1 MEKNFKNIDNFLNHI
16 CNYDNKTKENLL
28 DFISGTKYQEEK
40 ILNIVGNNM
49 TGKTT
54 FLKLMNEVNKLR
66 KFVPFITNEIEYH
79 TMDALLNKSLYR
91 IYIKDLSIIL
101 PLYRNLII
109 INPADYTMK
118 DLFKEREEYLD
129 KIEVLHIDN
138 KFIKTK
144 DEIREIL
151 NKDEIKAFA
160 EFLDN
165 EFERRTNLKIEDT
178 KANLKYIKEFDY
190 FMPMNAT
197 SKDTNKIYIA
207 DILFGQSINQFALRD
222 LLKNRKDVKNEKN
235 RL

>member
-1 MEKNFKNIDNFLNHI
+1 
-16 CNYDNKTKENLL
+16 
-28 DFISGTKYQEEK
+28 
-40 ILNIVGNNM
+40 M

-79 TMDALLNKSLYR
+79 TMDALLNKSLCR
-91 IYIKDLSIIL
+91 IYIRDLSIIL
-101 PLYRNLII
+101 PLYHNLII
-109 INPADYTMK
+109 INPADYTMR

-144 DEIREIL
+144 DEIKEIL

-160 EFLDN
+160 EFLDS

-190 FMPMNAT
+190 FMPLNAT
-197 SKDTNKIYIA
+197 PKDTNKIYIA
-207 DILFGQSINQFALRD
+207 DILFSQYINPFALRD
-222 LLKNRKDVKNEKN
+222 LLKK
-235 RL
+235 